1 METLPD
7 EARAIHDEY
16 ILQRAPKWVS
26 PSLNILCVYLI
37 IPPVQVNLD
46 HPTTKE
52 IIDRLTSPDQGMF
65 LKAQHQIYIL
75 MQRDSFK
82 RFIDSEHFQSALKR

>member
-1 METLPD
+1 MGKSNHCMHNLP
-7 EARAIHDEY
+7 EY
-16 ILQRAPKWVS
+16 AQLVIMCGKL
-26 PSLNILCVYLI
+26 
-37 IPPVQVNLD
+37 QVNLD

-52 IIDRLTSPDQGMF
+52 ITERLAHPDHSMF

-82 RFIDSEHFQSALKR
+82 RYVDSKPFQSALKR